1 MKNISVF
8 SMCEKDDYED
18 SELINY
24 ENERKH
30 MTHKTKP
37 KIMKTRE
44 NSIRFIISS
53 LLKHQCLLCV

>member
-8 SMCEKDDYED
+8 SICEKGDYED

-30 MTHKTKP
+30 MTNKKSNSKT
-37 KIMKTRE
+37 IE
-44 NSIRFIISS
+44 NGVRFIILS
-53 LLKHQCLLCV
+53 LLKHQCLLYV